1 MVKIWEG
8 KVVEWG
14 DVEEVVEILDIH
26 LEIMFAVTSH
36 HITPV
41 SGVMNV

>member
-14 DVEEVVEILDIH
+14 DVEKVMGVLKMQGYIYIFDH
-26 LEIMFAVTSH
+26 NVTFQ
-36 HITPV
+36 
-41 SGVMNV
+41 GD